1 MSPGNH
7 GDSSPATSTESRK
20 SGPFDS
26 PKVSLPKVS
35 LPKGEAWVVRTS
47 RGRTPSMIGRS

>member
-7 GDSSPATSTESRK
+7 GDRSPATSTESRK